1 VEMVGEKLITPKQA
15 LLRIEPD
22 RLNELLR
29 PVFDGKAKTEAI
41 GAGRLLAKG
50 LNAGPGAA
58 TGNIAFHAEDAE
70 EMAARGERV
79 ILVRNE
85 TSPEDIRGMAASE
98 GILTAR
104 GGMTSHAALVGRQ
117 MGKVCIVGCGALLI
131 NYEKGEMRIDG
142 GSQVLRQGDAI
153 SIDGFSGEV
162 FSGAIPTKPS
172 EVVQVLVDKTLE
184 PAQAPVYKL

>member
-1 VEMVGEKLITPKQA
+1 ARIAVEMVDERLITSKEA
-15 LLRIEPD
+15 LLRVEPE

-29 PVFDGKAKTEAI
+29 PVFDAAAKTRAERD
-41 GAGRLLAKG
+41 GRLFARG

-58 TGNIAFHAEDAE
+58 SGVIAFHAEDAQALAPE
-70 EMAARGERV
+70 GKRV

-85 TSPEDIRGMAASE
+85 TSPEDIRGMAAAE

-117 MGKVCIVGCGALLI
+117 MGKVCVVGCDALQI
-131 NYEKGEMRIDG
+131 DYESGTMRVAGRDD
-142 GSQVLRQGDAI
+142 VLRPRDPI

-162 FSGAIPTKPS
+162 FRGETPTRPS
-172 EVVQVLVDKTLE
+172 DVVEVL
-184 PAQAPVYKL
+184 